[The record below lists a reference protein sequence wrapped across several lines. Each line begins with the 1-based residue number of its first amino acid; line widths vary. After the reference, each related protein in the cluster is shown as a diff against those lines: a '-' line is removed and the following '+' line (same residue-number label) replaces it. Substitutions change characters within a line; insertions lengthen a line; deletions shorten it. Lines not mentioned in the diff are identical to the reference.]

1 MMATPAKSAF
11 AALMNSSAERHS
23 IADDAQGVISG
34 SMLCV
39 LGITLF
45 SSAGLLTG
53 GTPGIAFLVHYATGF
68 SFGACFFA
76 VNLPFYYLAFRRMG
90 LAFTVKTF
98 IAVAMTSAMSEV
110 LPRALGITQID
121 PLIGALFGGLV
132 VGAGLL
138 ALFRHRASL
147 GGIGI
152 LALYLQDR
160 FGWRAGFTQL
170 GFDGAIVACSFF
182 LASPFIIACSIAGAV
197 VMNVTL
203 AMNHRKDRYIAM

>member
-1 MMATPAKSAF
+1 
-11 AALMNSSAERHS
+11 
-23 IADDAQGVISG
+23 
-34 SMLCV
+34 MLAV
-39 LGITLF
+39 LGITLL

-90 LAFTVKTF
+90 LAFTLKTF
-98 IAVAMTSAMSEV
+98 IAVALTSAMSEV
-110 LPRALGITQID
+110 LPRALGITDVD

-132 VGAGLL
+132 IGAGLL

-160 FGWRAGFTQL
+160 FGWRAGFVQL

-182 LASPFIIACSIAGAV
+182 LASPFIIACSIVGAV
-197 VMNVTL
+197 VMNITL
-203 AMNHRKDRYIAM
+203 AVNHRKDRYIAM

>member
-1 MMATPAKSAF
+1 MMVTPAKSAF
-11 AALMNSSAERHS
+11 AALMGSSAERHS
-23 IADDAQGVISG
+23 LVDDAQGVLSG
-34 SMLCV
+34 SMLAV
-39 LGITLF
+39 LGITLL

-90 LAFTVKTF
+90 LAFTIKTF
-98 IAVAMTSAMSEV
+98 VAVALTSAMSEV
-110 LPRALGITQID
+110 LPRALGLTQVD

-132 VGAGLL
+132 IGAGLL

-147 GGIGI
+147 GGVGI

-160 FGWRAGFTQL
+160 FGWRAGFVQL
-170 GFDGAIVACSFF
+170 AFDGTIVACSFF
-182 LASPFIIACSIAGAV
+182 LANPFIIACSVVGAV
-197 VMNVTL
+197 VMNLTL
-203 AMNHRKDRYIAM
+203 AINHRKDRYIAM

>member
-1 MMATPAKSAF
+1 MATPAKSAF

-23 IADDAQGVISG
+23 LVEDAQGVVSG
-34 SMLCV
+34 SMLAV
-39 LGITLF
+39 LGITLL

-53 GTPGIAFLVHYATGF
+53 GTPGIAFLIHYATGF

-76 VNLPFYYLAFRRMG
+76 ANLPFYYIAFRRMG
-90 LAFTVKTF
+90 LAFTLKTF
-98 IAVAMTSAMSEV
+98 AAVALTSALSEV
-110 LPRALGITQID
+110 LPRALGLSHVD
-121 PLIGALFGGLV
+121 PLVGALFGGLV
-132 VGAGLL
+132 IGAGLL

-160 FGWRAGFTQL
+160 FGWRAGLVQL
-170 GFDGAIVACSFF
+170 GFDCAIVACSFF
-182 LASPFIIACSIAGAV
+182 LASPLIIACSIAGAI

>member
-1 MMATPAKSAF
+1 MMATPTKSAF

-23 IADDAQGVISG
+23 LVDDAQGVVSG
-34 SMLCV
+34 SMLAV
-39 LGITLF
+39 LGITLL
-45 SSAGLLTG
+45 STAGLLTG

-90 LAFTVKTF
+90 LAFTLKTF
-98 IAVAMTSAMSEV
+98 IAVVLTSAMSEV
-110 LPRALGITQID
+110 LPRAMGLAHVD
-121 PLIGALFGGLV
+121 PLVGALFGGLV
-132 VGAGLL
+132 IGAGLL

-160 FGWRAGFTQL
+160 FGWRAGFVQL

-182 LASPFIIACSIAGAV
+182 LASPFIIACSIVGAV
-197 VMNVTL
+197 VMNITL
-203 AMNHRKDRYIAM
+203 AVNHRKDRYIAM